1 MKDNNGPPASQ
12 KDEIFR
18 EQEWPGKFQFN
29 RRVAE
34 VFDDMLKRSVPC
46 YSQVIEMTARILEK
60 FLISGDKVYDL
71 GSSTGTTLMELARRL
86 EHLKLKFTG
95 FDNSAAMVEK
105 ATLKA
110 EIYSKKE
117 RLKFE
122 KKDITDLNLNQGGAV
137 ILNYTMQFIRP
148 EIREDFLKKIYGFL
162 RPGGV
167 LVMSEKVVVK
177 DPVLNNEFVEFYH
190 DFKRSMGYS
199 EIEISN
205 KREALENVLIPL
217 TAEENLALMKRA
229 GFNTAYPF
237 FQWFNF
243 ISFVGIKKRE

>member
-1 MKDNNGPPASQ
+1 MKENKGAPVAR
-12 KDEIFR
+12 KDDIFR
-18 EQEWPGKFQFN
+18 DREWNGGFQFN

-46 YSQVIEMTARILEK
+46 YSQVIEMTARILEN
-60 FLISGDKVYDL
+60 FLISGDRVYDL
-71 GSSTGTTLMELARRL
+71 GSSTGTTLIELARRL

-117 RLKFE
+117 RLKFK
-122 KKDITDLNLNQGGAV
+122 KKDITDLDLNQGGAI
-137 ILNYTMQFIRP
+137 ILNYTMQFISP
-148 EIREDFLKKIYGFL
+148 EIRKDFLTKIHGFL

-167 LVMSEKVVVK
+167 LVMSEKVILT
-177 DPVLNNEFVEFYH
+177 DPALNRGFVEFYH

-205 KREALENVLIPL
+205 KREALENVLIPF
-217 TAEENLALMKRA
+217 TAEENLALLKTA
-229 GFNTAYPF
+229 GFTNAQPF

-243 ISFVGIKKRE
+243 VSFVGIR

>member
-1 MKDNNGPPASQ
+1 MKENKGAPVAR
-12 KDEIFR
+12 KDDIFR
-18 EQEWPGKFQFN
+18 DREWNGGFQFN

-46 YSQVIEMTARILEK
+46 YSQVIEMTARILEN
-60 FLISGDKVYDL
+60 FLISGDRVYDL
-71 GSSTGTTLMELARRL
+71 GSSTGTTLIELARRL

-117 RLKFE
+117 RLKFK
-122 KKDITDLNLNQGGAV
+122 KKDITDLDLHQGGAI
-137 ILNYTMQFIRP
+137 ILNYTMQFISP
-148 EIREDFLKKIYGFL
+148 EIRKDFLTKIHGFL

-167 LVMSEKVVVK
+167 LVMSEKVILT
-177 DPVLNNEFVEFYH
+177 DPALNRGFVEFYH

-205 KREALENVLIPL
+205 KREALENVLIPF
-217 TAEENLALMKRA
+217 TAEENLALLKTA
-229 GFNTAYPF
+229 GFTNAQPF

-243 ISFVGIKKRE
+243 VSFMGIR

>member
-1 MKDNNGPPASQ
+1 MKENKGPPVAR
-12 KDEIFR
+12 KDDIFLDR
-18 EQEWPGKFQFN
+18 EWNGGFQFN

-46 YSQVIEMTARILEK
+46 YSQVIEMTARILEN
-60 FLISGDKVYDL
+60 FLISGDRVYDL
-71 GSSTGTTLMELARRL
+71 GSSTGTTLIELARRL

-117 RLKFE
+117 RLKFK
-122 KKDITDLNLNQGGAV
+122 KKDITDLDLHQGGAI
-137 ILNYTMQFIRP
+137 ILNYTMQFVSP
-148 EIREDFLKKIYGFL
+148 EIRKDFLTKIHGFL

-167 LVMSEKVVVK
+167 LVMSEKVILSN
-177 DPVLNNEFVEFYH
+177 PALNSGFVEFYH

-205 KREALENVLIPL
+205 KREALENVLIPF
-217 TAEENLALMKRA
+217 TAEENLTLMKTA
-229 GFNTAYPF
+229 GFTNAQPF

-243 ISFVGIKKRE
+243 VSFMGIR

>member
-1 MKDNNGPPASQ
+1 MKENKGAPVAR
-12 KDEIFR
+12 KDDIFR
-18 EQEWPGKFQFN
+18 DREWNGGFQFN

-46 YSQVIEMTARILEK
+46 YSQVIEMTARILEN
-60 FLISGDKVYDL
+60 FLISGDRVYDL
-71 GSSTGTTLMELARRL
+71 GSSTGTTLIELARRL

-117 RLKFE
+117 RLKFK
-122 KKDITDLNLNQGGAV
+122 KKDITDLDLHQGGAI
-137 ILNYTMQFIRP
+137 ILNYTMQFISP
-148 EIREDFLKKIYGFL
+148 EIRKDFLTKIHGFL

-167 LVMSEKVVVK
+167 LVMSEKVILT
-177 DPVLNNEFVEFYH
+177 DPALNRGFVEFYH

-205 KREALENVLIPL
+205 KREALENVLIPF
-217 TAEENLALMKRA
+217 TAEENLALLKTA
-229 GFNTAYPF
+229 GFTNAQPF

-243 ISFVGIKKRE
+243 VSFVGIR

>member
-1 MKDNNGPPASQ
+1 MKKNKGAPVAR
-12 KDEIFR
+12 KDDIFR
-18 EQEWPGKFQFN
+18 DREWNGVFQFN

-46 YSQVIEMTARILEK
+46 YSQVIEMTAWILEK
-60 FLISGDKVYDL
+60 FLISGDRVYDL
-71 GSSTGTTLMELARRL
+71 GSSTGTTLIELARRM

-117 RLKFE
+117 RLKFK
-122 KKDITDLNLNQGGAV
+122 KKDITDLDLHQAGAI
-137 ILNYTMQFIRP
+137 ILNYTMQFISP
-148 EIREDFLKKIYGFL
+148 EIRKDFLTKIHGFL

-167 LVMSEKVVVK
+167 LVMSEKVILS
-177 DPVLNNEFVEFYH
+177 DSALNSGFVEFYH

-205 KREALENVLIPL
+205 KREALENVLIPF
-217 TAEENLALMKRA
+217 TAKENLALMKKA
-229 GFNTAYPF
+229 GFTNAQPF

-243 ISFVGIKKRE
+243 VSFMGIR

>member
-1 MKDNNGPPASQ
+1 MKKNNGPPVSR

-18 EQEWPGKFQFN
+18 EQERHGKFQFN
-29 RRVAE
+29 RKVAE

-46 YSQVIEMTARILEK
+46 YFQVIEMTTRILEE